1 MRITRIGS
9 DNFHFEIGHSWTPS
23 SAFMFT
29 LFACGY
35 YVDTEYNDYEV
46 WFSFCNFDIRLEYSK
61 EVTL

>member
-1 MRITRIGS
+1 VRIIRKNVG
-9 DNFHFEIGHSWTPS
+9 NFHIEIGHCWIPS

-35 YVDTEYNDYEV
+35 YFDIEYNDYEI
-46 WFSFCNFDIRLEYSK
+46 WFQFCNFDIRIEYCQ